1 MQIDGQVQVVVAV
14 GRHRANE
21 EGVGPGQG
29 GGEPLRR
36 RVVGAAD
43 IGDDVVELQSGPWT
57 QGKSVVVV
65 PRGEPHRERHCG
77 KTRQ

>member
-29 GGEPLRR
+29 GGEPPRR

-43 IGDDVVELQSGPWT
+43 VGDDVVELQSGPWT

-65 PRGEPHRERHCG
+65 SRGEPHRERHCG